1 MTRSEKTSKIYYLI
15 IAVIA
20 IAIIALAGTG
30 LLKIRSKLA
39 MARPM
44 ESRPLAARIVKV
56 ETGQVEKTIAALA
69 TVKSAATVQIKA
81 ETGGKILSL
90 PLREGDR
97 VKAGQVIGLIDSR
110 EQDAQLQA
118 AKARNQ
124 SASNQVAATAATLQ
138 MLTSQIDAAQT
149 NFEFWTGELKRD
161 EELYQAGAI
170 AQTAFENTRNR
181 HAEAQSRLT
190 SLKSQIQSQKS
201 QVDALL
207 SQKTASEKDVTLW
220 QVRRD
225 YTELTS
231 PVDGIISAR
240 LQEEGNR
247 VLPGVAVYNIED
259 TTKTRLIMQV
269 PQEAAAKIEPGQ
281 PVSLRSHASA
291 SFSVSRVF
299 PVLNELRQVIVE
311 AETQT
316 LCPGLV
322 YDMQIPVRIAVERGA
337 GTVIPEEA
345 RFVDFSRSDRFFV
358 YVVKNDMA
366 LRTSVKAVLEG
377 DNGMTLVDA
386 AEIPPETVLAV
397 GSYLENI
404 RLPAS
409 FAIEV
414 VR

>member
-377 DNGMTLVDA
+377 DNGMTLVNA

>member
-1 MTRSEKTSKIYYLI
+1 MSQSAKASKIYYLI
-15 IAVIA
+15 IVVIA
-20 IAIIALAGTG
+20 IAIVALAGIG
-30 LLKIRSKLA
+30 LLKIRGRLA

-44 ESRPLAARIVKV
+44 ASRPLAARIITV
-56 ETGQVEKTIAALA
+56 ETGRVEKTISALA

-124 SASNQVAATAATLQ
+124 SASNQAAATAAGLQ
-138 MLTSQIDAAQT
+138 VLTSQLAAAQT

-170 AQTAFENTRNR
+170 AQTAFENTKNR

-201 QVDALL
+201 QVDAVL
-207 SQKTASEKDVTLW
+207 SQKTASEKDVLLW

-225 YTELTS
+225 YTELSS

-247 VLPGVAVYNIED
+247 VLPGAAVYNIED

-269 PQEAAAKIEPGQ
+269 PQEAAARIGPGQ
-281 PVSLRSHASA
+281 PVSLRGHASA
-291 SFSVSRVF
+291 SFNVSRVF
-299 PVLNELRQVIVE
+299 PVLNELRQVTVE
-311 AETQT
+311 AETLT
-316 LCPGLV
+316 LPPGLV
-322 YDMQIPVRIAVERGA
+322 YDMQVPVRIVVERGE

-345 RFVDFSRSDRFFV
+345 RFVDFSRADRFFV
-358 YVVKNDMA
+358 YVVKDGIA
-366 LRTSVKAVLEG
+366 VRTSVVPVLDG
-377 DNGMTLVDA
+377 DNGATLVNA
-386 AEIPPETVLAV
+386 AEIPSKTVLAV

>member
-377 DNGMTLVDA
+377 DNGMTLVAA

>member
-1 MTRSEKTSKIYYLI
+1 MNRSAKTSKIYYLI
-15 IAVIA
+15 IVVIA
-20 IAIIALAGTG
+20 IAVVALAGIG
-30 LLKIRSKLA
+30 LLRIRNRLA

-44 ESRPLAARIVKV
+44 ESRPLAVRVIEAG
-56 ETGQVEKTIAALA
+56 TGRVEKTISALA
-69 TVKSAATVQIKA
+69 TVKSAATVQLKA

-97 VKAGQVIGLIDSR
+97 VKAGQVIGIIDSR

-124 SASNQVAATAATLQ
+124 SASNQAAATAAGLQ
-138 MLTSQIDAAQT
+138 VLTSQLAAAQT
-149 NFEFWTGELKRD
+149 NFEFWNGELKRD

-170 AQTAFENTRNR
+170 AQTALENTKNR

-201 QVDALL
+201 QVDAVL
-207 SQKTASEKDVTLW
+207 SQKTASEKDVMLW

-225 YTELTS
+225 YTELSS

-247 VLPGVAVYNIED
+247 VLPGAAVYNIED

-269 PQEAAAKIEPGQ
+269 PQEAAARIGPGQ
-281 PVSLRSHASA
+281 PVSLRGHASA
-291 SFSVSRVF
+291 SFNVSRVF
-299 PVLNELRQVIVE
+299 PVLNELRQVTVE
-311 AETQT
+311 AETLT
-316 LCPGLV
+316 LPQGLV
-322 YDMQIPVRIAVERGA
+322 YDMQVPARIVVERGE

-345 RFVDFSRSDRFFV
+345 RFVDFSRPDRFFI
-358 YVVKNDMA
+358 YVVKDNLA
-366 LRTSVKAVLEG
+366 VRASVAPVLDG
-377 DNGMTLVDA
+377 DNGMTLVNA
-386 AEIPPETVLAV
+386 AEIPAGTVLAV

-409 FAIEV
+409 FAIGV

>member
-1 MTRSEKTSKIYYLI
+1 MNRSAKTSKIYYLTI
-15 IAVIA
+15 IVIA
-20 IAIIALAGTG
+20 IVAVVVAGTG
-30 LLKIRSKLA
+30 LVKIRSKLA
-39 MARPM
+39 MARPI
-44 ESRPLAARIVKV
+44 ETRPLAARII
-56 ETGQVEKTIAALA
+56 EATTGQVEKTISALA

-118 AKARNQ
+118 AQARKQ
-124 SASNQVAATAATLQ
+124 SASSQVAATAAALQ
-138 MLTSQIDAAQT
+138 MLTAQIDAAQT
-149 NFEFWTGELKRD
+149 NFAFWAGELKRD

-170 AQTAFENTRNR
+170 AQTAFENTKNR
-181 HAEAQSRLT
+181 HAEAQSRLV

-207 SQKTASEKDVTLW
+207 SQKTASEKDVMLW

-225 YTELTS
+225 YTGLSS

-247 VLPGVAVYNIED
+247 VLPGTAVYNIED
-259 TTKTRLIMQV
+259 TTRSRLIMQV
-269 PQEAAAKIEPGQ
+269 PQEAAVRIGAGQ
-281 PVSLRSHASA
+281 PVALRGQASA
-291 SFSVSRVF
+291 GFSVSRVF
-299 PVLNELRQVIVE
+299 PVLNEFRQVTVE
-311 AETQT
+311 AES
-316 LCPGLV
+316 LILPSGLV
-322 YDMQIPVRIAVERGA
+322 YDMQIPVSIVVERGE
-337 GTVIPEEA
+337 GTVIPEAA

-358 YVVKNDMA
+358 YVVQENVA
-366 LRTSVKAVLEG
+366 VRTPVEAVLEG
-377 DNGMTLVDA
+377 DNGATLVDTRH
-386 AEIPPETVLAV
+386 IPPGTLLAV

-409 FAIEV
+409 FAVEV

>member
-1 MTRSEKTSKIYYLI
+1 
-15 IAVIA
+15 
-20 IAIIALAGTG
+20 
-30 LLKIRSKLA
+30 
-39 MARPM
+39 M